1 MLQLQGLSQRRT
13 MTPVRS
19 MLLLPVLLSL
29 FTGTAAAPTPP
40 HAGAG
45 EPPIRLVINIPAG
58 RLDVFE
64 RGQRTRSYL
73 VSVGRRGY
81 ETPAGSYYINR
92 IEWNPW
98 FHPPKSNWAR
108 NWKIAPPGPDNPMG
122 RVKLQFST
130 LLYLHGTSEE
140 EEARLGARASHGCV
154 RMGEQDIRELAR
166 LIHRYSTPGVSAK
179 VLDELAEPGAKNRS
193 FPLPRG
199 VPLSVTYNIVEVRDG
214 QIVINPDVYRRKGDS
229 IKPQLTAALQKLGVS
244 PGQLDPQRLEEL
256 SRTRRATRVT
266 ISLDTLVANVGNPR

>member
-1 MLQLQGLSQRRT
+1 
-13 MTPVRS
+13 
-19 MLLLPVLLSL
+19 MLLLPALLTL
-29 FTGTAAAPTPP
+29 FAGAAATPTPP

-45 EPPIRLVINIPAG
+45 ESPIRLVINIPAG

-64 RGQRTRSYL
+64 RGKRTRSYL

-98 FHPPKSNWAR
+98 FHPPKSTWAR
-108 NWKIAPPGPDNPMG
+108 NWTIMPPGPENPMG

-130 LLYLHGTSEE
+130 LLYIHGTSEE

-166 LIHRYSTPGVSAK
+166 LIHRYYTPDVSGK
-179 VLDELAEPGAKNRS
+179 LLDELTESGKNRS
-193 FPLPRG
+193 FPLARG

-214 QIVINPDVYRRKGDS
+214 QIIINPDVYRRKGES
-229 IKPQLTAALQKLGVS
+229 IRPQLTATLKKLGIS
-244 PGQLDPQRLEEL
+244 PDQLDPQRMEEL

-266 ISLDTLVANVGNPR
+266 IGLDTLVANVGSLR